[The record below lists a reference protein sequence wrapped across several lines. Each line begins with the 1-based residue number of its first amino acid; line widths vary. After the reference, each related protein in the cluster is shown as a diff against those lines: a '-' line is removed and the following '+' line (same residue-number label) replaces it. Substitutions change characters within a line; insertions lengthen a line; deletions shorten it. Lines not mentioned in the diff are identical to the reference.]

1 MYDIS
6 CQVFLNAMDDSSWH
20 TVHRSNGIFLVNEF
34 SLEHDLVRTKQG
46 VVLSNNELGIVGIE
60 YK

>member
-6 CQVFLNAMDDSSWH
+6 CQVFLNAVDDGSWH
-20 TVHRSNGIFLVNEF
+20 TVRRSSGILLGNEF
-34 SLEHDLVRTKQG
+34 SLEHDWVRTKQG
-46 VVLSNNELGIVGIE
+46 VVLSNNEPGIVGIE